1 MTLDD
6 LRALADKFFVWQE
19 GSGRQTVTTFSA
31 LLFAQHVLKLRE
43 KSLGTENSAGMD
55 ALRNAAQRQL
65 DALGGYRREIG
76 LARGVPDEQPCD
88 AEVAARAALEQ
99 QAEPAQEPEPQT
111 CTWQQDGDSGVYGTS
126 CRRYFNLEDG
136 TPEDNK
142 MAWCCYCG
150 KKLVQQAEPTGKDSL
165 PVESVVAENA
175 TTQQQIEQTPPSDYR
190 RGYWDGFN
198 IGKRE
203 GRIEAEDELAQQA
216 EPEPVAW
223 MCPEDPERET
233 AFQWQAGH
241 CDNCGKQRIPLY
253 TAPPQRKP
261 LTEEQ
266 IEVAAKSVPAAVCEL
281 MHGHEIT
288 VEKFRAALAE
298 FARAI
303 EHAHGIGE
311 EE

>member
-6 LRALADKFFVWQE
+6 LRALADKFFVWPE
-19 GSGRQTVTTFSA
+19 GSGRQTVTAFSA
-31 LLFAQHVLKLRE
+31 LLFAQHVLQLRE
-43 KSLGTENSAGMD
+43 KSLGAENSAGMD

-76 LARGVPDEQPCD
+76 LLTGVPDEQPCD
-88 AEVAARAALEQ
+88 AEVALRAALEQ
-99 QAEPAQEPEPQT
+99 QAEPAAT
-111 CTWQQDGDSGVYGTS
+111 
-126 CRRYFNLEDG
+126 F
-136 TPEDNK
+136 
-142 MAWCCYCG
+142 
-150 KKLVQQAEPTGKDSL
+150 
-165 PVESVVAENA
+165 AENA
-175 TTQQQIEQTPPSDYR
+175 TTQQRVVETPSSDYR

-203 GRIEAEDELAQQA
+203 GRIEAADARAQQA

-233 AFQWQAGH
+233 AFSWKAGH
-241 CDNCGKQRIPLY
+241 CENCGKQRIPLY

-261 LTEEQ
+261 LTDAEIVE
-266 IEVAAKSVPAAVCEL
+266 AVRGADLDWQAGWTLDE
-281 MHGHEIT
+281 HEPNRFT
-288 VEKFRAALAE
+288 TL
-298 FARAI
+298 ARAI